1 MSWQPI
7 RGTAALEVRYETV
20 LEYGEAY
27 LEANDRI
34 IEAMTKRMS
43 PGAVALAYRMA
54 EKAAQA
60 DVDDTAPDE
69 VDEAA

>member
-1 MSWQPI
+1 M
-7 RGTAALEVRYETV
+7 